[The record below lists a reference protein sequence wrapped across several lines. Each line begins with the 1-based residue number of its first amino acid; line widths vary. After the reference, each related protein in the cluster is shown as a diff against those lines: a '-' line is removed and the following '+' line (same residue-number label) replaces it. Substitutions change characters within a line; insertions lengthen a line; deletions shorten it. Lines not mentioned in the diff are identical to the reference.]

1 MRAAGLDY
9 DLHQLA
15 LRDLPE
21 PPAVAGDRV
30 LLRIQE
36 VGVCGTDR
44 ELASFREDFGQPPE
58 GERFLTLGHEALG
71 QVLETA
77 PHVSSLERGDWVVPM
92 VRRPCRP
99 PCPACARGRR
109 DLCIT
114 SRFVERGIV
123 GLHGYYCEFAVDS
136 ETDLVRVPAALAG
149 VAVLIEPLSVVEKA
163 VETALRI
170 HEWEP
175 ETALVLGAGPIGML
189 AALALQLRGLAV
201 SLHSLEPPDHP
212 RVRLLERAGVRYLT
226 SLAGIAAD
234 IVIEA
239 TGSAAAAF
247 AGFRTLAPLGV
258 YGLLGSHNAT
268 GEVPF
273 LDMLRHNQ
281 AVFGSVNASPRAFA
295 FAVDDLGRMPHE
307 VLAAMIRRCGF
318 DRLGDTLT
326 APPGDAAKIV
336 HVIRD

>member
-9 DLHQLA
+9 DLHQLV

-21 PPAVAGDRV
+21 PPAVSGDRV
-30 LLRIQE
+30 LFRVQE

-71 QVLETA
+71 QVIATGPEVRDLE
-77 PHVSSLERGDWVVPM
+77 PGDWVVPM
-92 VRRPCRP
+92 VRRPCLP
-99 PCPACARGRR
+99 PCPFCARGRR

-114 SRFVERGIV
+114 NRFVERGIV
-123 GLHGYYCEFAVDS
+123 GSHGYYCEFAVDRES
-136 ETDLVRVPAALAG
+136 DLVRVPAVLAD
-149 VAVLIEPLSVVEKA
+149 VAVLVEPLSVVEKS

-189 AALALQLRGLAV
+189 AALALQLRGAAV
-201 SLHSLEPPDHP
+201 SLYSLEPPEHP

-226 SLAGIAAD
+226 LLEGVTAD

-239 TGSAAAAF
+239 TGSAQAAF
-247 AGFRTLAPLGV
+247 AGFRALAPLGV
-258 YGLLGSHNAT
+258 YGLLGSRNAT

-273 LDMLRHNQ
+273 LDMLRNNQ

-295 FAVDDLGRMPHE
+295 LAVDDLGRMPRE
-307 VLAAMIRRCGF
+307 ALAAMIRRSGF
-318 DRLGDTLT
+318 ASLGDTL
-326 APPGDAAKIV
+326 ALPPADAAKIV